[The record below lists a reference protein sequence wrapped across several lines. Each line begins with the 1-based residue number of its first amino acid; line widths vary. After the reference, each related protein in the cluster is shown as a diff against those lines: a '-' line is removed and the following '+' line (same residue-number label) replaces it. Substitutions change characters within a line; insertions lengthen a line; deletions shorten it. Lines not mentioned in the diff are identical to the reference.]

1 MQAPAKLDIACRG
14 HAFMLRRI
22 ASEPVARLAHTVAD
36 VLEGARAKGII
47 DSSQHQSLTAELAAR
62 MYPDF

>member
-1 MQAPAKLDIACRG
+1 MQAPARLDITCRG
-14 HAFMLRRI
+14 HAYVLRRI
-22 ASEPVARLAHTVAD
+22 ASEPIARMAHTVAD

-47 DSSQHQSLTAELAAR
+47 DSAQHQSLTAELAAR